1 MDVNLKKKS
10 KFGQRMTARWLA
22 LVPRS
27 LRYLLIF
34 GALLLLIY
42 FVNKGIWF

>member
-1 MDVNLKKKS
+1 MGYKMDENLKKKP
-10 KFGQRMTARWLA
+10 KFGQLMTAKWLA

-34 GALLLLIY
+34 GGLLLLI
-42 FVNKGIWF
+42 